1 MTRITTAAQESQ
13 IIAFLQQNQ
22 SQLDKLSAEV
32 SSGVVAQN
40 YSGIAPQ
47 SENLVNLKAQVAS
60 QQDFNN
66 TINTVQA
73 RLQIAN
79 LSIAQI
85 QKSVE
90 GFRELIP
97 NGAFSTQQPTVQTQ
111 AKQLLLQVQ
120 GLLNVQDGTRYIF
133 SGTAANTPPVD
144 ISQLPTSPPSL
155 AAPVNG
161 PPSSGGYYA
170 GGGPIPPAKIDT
182 QFTINYGITAQDA
195 NAFEPIIR
203 VLNFIANTPSFSPAS
218 ATDQANLQT
227 CANLL
232 DGADGALTTMGG
244 NIGLQ
249 EAQLASTQA
258 LHTNTIN
265 VAQNGISSIQ
275 SADQA
280 TVITQLNQLD
290 TQIQA
295 SYAATSQIDKLSL
308 VNFLGGSAG

>member
-1 MTRITTAAQESQ
+1 MTRITTAAQENQ
-13 IIAFLQQNQ
+13 ILAFMQQNQ

-47 SENLVNLKAQVAS
+47 SENLVNLKAQVAG

-66 TINTVQA
+66 TIDTVNA
-73 RLQIAN
+73 RLQSMN

-85 QKSVE
+85 QKSVQ

-97 NGAFSTQQPTVQTQ
+97 NGAFSTQQPTIQTQ
-111 AKQLLLQVQ
+111 AKQLLLQVA
-120 GLLNVQDGTRYIF
+120 GLLNVQDGTRYLF
-133 SGTAANTPPVD
+133 SGTAASTPPVD
-144 ISQLPTSPPSL
+144 TSQLPTSPPSL
-155 AAPVNG
+155 ATPVNG
-161 PPSSGGYYA
+161 PPASGGYYA
-170 GGGPIPPAKIDT
+170 GGAPIPPAKIDT
-182 QFTINYGITAQDA
+182 QFTIDYGISAQ
-195 NAFEPIIR
+195 NAATFEPIIR
-203 VLNFIANTPSFSPAS
+203 VLNFIANTPSFSSSS
-218 ATDQANLQT
+218 ATDAANLQT

-249 EAQLASTQA
+249 EAQLASMQA

-265 VAQNGISSIQ
+265 VAQNGISNIQ
-275 SADQA
+275 SVDQA

-295 SYAATSQIDKLSL
+295 SFAATAQIDKLSL
-308 VNFLGGSAG
+308 VNFLGGSTG